1 MKKIKQILSYLLG
14 YTLVA
19 GTAVT
24 IFIAFMER

>member
-14 YTLVA
+14 YSLVA
-19 GTAVT
+19 GTGLA